1 MAKTA
6 KKRAKIL
13 EAKYFGLLIGV
24 MIIFLTIGV
33 THYTSIID
41 NLETKILDV
50 HFRLKNTFLNET
62 IQEGVS
68 YVEHNPDISPDILI
82 VGIDF
87 KTLTK
92 FGKWP
97 FPRYTH
103 SYLINTLSRIS
114 NPNERERALFID
126 IFFVEPDL
134 EAIDDAI
141 LIDSIKSSGR
151 VFLETILDEVPPA
164 ADISQE
170 IFTRQQVLYDNYGE
184 IRNIIGDWESMIAFT
199 GLQAPL
205 QPYAAAARGYG
216 HANYLKDSDEIYRR
230 QPLIGKSA
238 QLIKEIKLDD
248 LNENFTI
255 DKNNF
260 QRLAWFDKDDILHN
274 IEYPLN
280 NSIIDKL
287 KKQMLEKAPLKTV
300 DSNNDGTP
308 DESYY
313 IVRLYEDHFLP
324 AITLSLALEYFNKEL
339 SDIEVSLD
347 KYIFIPHPQHFNTE
361 TGLWGPYQLTTKEP
375 VYNEEGEIIE
385 EGEYRIVNDIKIPI
399 DENGAML
406 VNFMGRPSFATAG
419 KRQTFPVRS
428 YSGYASNP
436 PGLDPSRWPKT
447 RALGNKI
454 VMMGAFARGVADDQK
469 PTPFGLMYGVEIHAN
484 ALNTILMSNFI
495 TNVPYFID
503 ILILVFMVLLIS
515 FISSRLSTIWALVVT
530 IIVEGSLFVVSSM
543 IFDSN
548 AVLINFTA
556 PALATIFSLI
566 TIIVYRIMTEE
577 KDKKRIRNMFGTYV
591 NPKVVDQ
598 LLENPPELGGVDKEI
613 TVLFSDIR
621 GFTRTSEGLSPQD
634 LVKYINKYLTAMTE
648 VIDKDEGTLDKYV
661 GDEIMAFWG
670 APMEQKD
677 HALRAC
683 RSAVRQMEA
692 LRNFN
697 KTMPVE
703 RHIDIGIGLN
713 SGIMTVANVGS
724 TKRMNYTLMG
734 DNVNLGARLEGTNKV
749 YRTNIIISEN
759 TYGLVKDHIIAR
771 ELDNIRVKGK
781 NKPVLIYELID
792 FIGNDGKSTEI
803 IQDN

>member
-1 MAKTA
+1 MENTH
-6 KKRAKIL
+6 KKRAKFL
-13 EAKYFGLLIGV
+13 EAKYFGILIGV
-24 MIIFLTIGV
+24 VLILLTIGI
-33 THYTSIID
+33 TQYTSIIN
-41 NLETKILDV
+41 NLEIKILDV
-50 HFRLKNTFLNET
+50 HFRLKNSFLNET

-87 KTLTK
+87 KTLSK

-97 FPRYTH
+97 FPRFTH

-126 IFFVEPDL
+126 IFFVEPDTN
-134 EAIDDAI
+134 AIDDAI

-151 VFLETILDEVPPA
+151 VFLETILDEVPPS
-164 ADISQE
+164 ADIAE
-170 IFTRQQVLYDNYGE
+170 ELFTRQNVLYNNYGE
-184 IRNIIGDWESMIAFT
+184 IKNVLGDWESMISFT
-199 GLQAPL
+199 GIQAPL
-205 QPYAAAARGYG
+205 QPYAAATRGYG

-230 QPLIGKSA
+230 QPLVGKSA
-238 QLIKEIKLDD
+238 QLIKEIKLND
-248 LNENFTI
+248 LTENFSI
-255 DKNNF
+255 DTDNF
-260 QRLAWFDKDDILHN
+260 QRLAWIDKDDITHN
-274 IEYPLN
+274 IEFPLN
-280 NSIIDKL
+280 NKILDQLENEMK
-287 KKQMLEKAPLKTV
+287 EKAPLKSI
-300 DSNNDGTP
+300 DSDNDGTP
-308 DESYY
+308 DENYY
-313 IVRLYEDHFLP
+313 VIRLYEDHFLP

-339 SDIEVSLD
+339 SDIEVSLG
-347 KYIFIPHPQHFNTE
+347 KYIFIPHPEYFNTE
-361 TGLWGPYQLTTKEP
+361 TGLWGPYQLTTKDP
-375 VYNEEGEIIE
+375 VFDQEGNVVE
-385 EGEYRIVNDIKIPI
+385 EGEYKVVNDIKIPI

-436 PGLDPSRWPKT
+436 PGEDPARWPKT

-454 VMMGAFARGVADDQK
+454 VMVGAFARGVADDQK

-495 TNVPYFID
+495 TNVPYYID
-503 ILILVFMVLLIS
+503 ILILLFMVLLVS
-515 FISSRLSTIWALVVT
+515 VLSSRLSPVWAFVTTIV
-530 IIVEGSLFVVSSM
+530 IIASLFIVSSI
-543 IFDSN
+543 IFDDN

-556 PALATIFSLI
+556 PAMATFASLI
-566 TIIVYRIMTEE
+566 SIIVYRIMTEE
-577 KDKKRIRNMFGTYV
+577 KDKKRIKNMFGTYV

-598 LLENPPELGGVDKEI
+598 LLDNPPELGGIDKEI

-621 GFTRTSEGLSPQD
+621 GFTKTSEGLSSQE
-634 LVKYINKYLTAMTE
+634 LVKYINKYLTAMTD
-648 VIDKDEGTLDKYV
+648 VIEDDEGTLDKYV

-670 APMEQKD
+670 APMRQD
-677 HALRAC
+677 NHALLAC
-683 RSAVRQMEA
+683 KSAIKQMEA

-697 KTMPVE
+697 KNFPPE

-713 SGIMTVANVGS
+713 SGNMTVANVGS

-734 DNVNLGARLEGTNKV
+734 DNVNLGARLEGVNKV
-749 YRTNIIISEN
+749 YRTNIIISEY
-759 TYGLVKDHIIAR
+759 TYGLVKDHVIAR

-792 FIGNDGKSTEI
+792 FIGNDGKTEK
-803 IQDN
+803 N

>member
-1 MAKTA
+1 MANTS

-13 EAKYFGLLIGV
+13 EAKYFGLLIGIV
-24 MIIFLTIGV
+24 LIILTVGL
-33 THYTSIID
+33 TEYTSIIN

-68 YVEHNPDISPDILI
+68 FVEHNPDISPDILI

-97 FPRYTH
+97 FPRFTH

-126 IFFVEPDL
+126 IFFVEPDSK
-134 EAIDDAI
+134 AIDDAI
-141 LIDSIKSSGR
+141 LIESIKSSDR
-151 VFLETILDEVPPA
+151 VFLETILDEVPPSSDTA
-164 ADISQE
+164 E
-170 IFTRQQVLYDNYGE
+170 EFFLRQKVLYDNYGE
-184 IRNIIGDWESMIAFT
+184 ILNVIGDWESMISFT
-199 GLQAPL
+199 GIQAPL
-205 QPYAAAARGYG
+205 QPYAAATKGYG

-248 LNENFTI
+248 LTENYTI
-255 DKNNF
+255 NQDNF
-260 QRLAWFDKDDILHN
+260 ERLAWIDKDDYTHQ
-274 IEYPLN
+274 IEYPLT
-280 NSIIDKL
+280 SKIIEDL
-287 KKQMLEKAPLKTV
+287 KIEMLDSAPLKTV
-300 DSNNDGTP
+300 DSNNDGTA

-339 SDIEVSLD
+339 SDIEVSLG
-347 KYIFIPHPQHFNTE
+347 KYIFIPHPQYFDTE

-375 VYNEEGEIIE
+375 VYNEAGDIVE
-385 EGEYRIVNDIKIPI
+385 EGEYKVLNDIKIPV

-406 VNFMGRPSFATAG
+406 VNFMGRPSFAAAG
-419 KRQTFPVRS
+419 KRQTFPIRS

-436 PGLDPSRWPKT
+436 PGEDPSRWPKT

-454 VMMGAFARGVADDQK
+454 VMVGAFARGVADDQK

-495 TNVPYFID
+495 TKVPFLID
-503 ILILVFMVLLIS
+503 ILILIVMVMLIS
-515 FISSRLSTIWALVVT
+515 FISSRLSTIWAFFIT
-530 IIVEGSLFVVSSM
+530 IIVIASLFIVASL
-543 IFDSN
+543 IFDNN
-548 AVLINFTA
+548 ATLINFSA
-556 PALATIFSLI
+556 PALATLFSLI
-566 TIIVYRIMTEE
+566 AIIVYRIMTEE
-577 KDKKRIRNMFGTYV
+577 KDKKRMRNMFGTYV

-621 GFTRTSEGLSPQD
+621 GFTRTSEGLSPQE
-634 LVKYINKYLTAMTE
+634 LVQYINRYLTSMTE
-648 VIDKDEGTLDKYV
+648 VIEEDEGTLDKYV

-683 RSAVRQMEA
+683 NSAVKQMKALHELNEQLPAERQI
-692 LRNFN
+692 N
-697 KTMPVE
+697 
-703 RHIDIGIGLN
+703 IGIGLN

-749 YRTNIIISEN
+749 YRTNIIMSEA
-759 TYGLVKDHIIAR
+759 TYGLVKDQVIAR
-771 ELDNIRVKGK
+771 ELDNIRVQGK
-781 NKPVLIYELID
+781 NKPVLIYELVD
-792 FIGNDGKSTEI
+792 FIGNV
-803 IQDN
+803 

>member
-1 MAKTA
+1 MASTG
-6 KKRAKIL
+6 KKRIKIL
-13 EAKYFGLLIGV
+13 EAKYFGLLIGI
-24 MIIFLTIGV
+24 MILLLTIGV
-33 THYTSIID
+33 SEYTSII
-41 NLETKILDV
+41 NNMEIKILDV

-68 YVEHNPDISPDILI
+68 FVEHNPDISPDILI

-114 NPNERERALFID
+114 NPNERERALFMD
-126 IFFVEPDL
+126 IFFVEPDSK
-134 EAIDDAI
+134 AIDDAI

-164 ADISQE
+164 ADTAKE
-170 IFTRQQVLYDNYGE
+170 LFTRQNVLYDNYGE
-184 IRNIIGDWESMIAFT
+184 ILNIIGDWESMISFP
-199 GLQAPL
+199 GIQAPL
-205 QPYAAAARGYG
+205 QPYASATRGYG

-230 QPLIGKSA
+230 QPLIGKFA
-238 QLIKEIKLDD
+238 ELIKEIKLDD
-248 LNENFTI
+248 LNEDFI
-255 DKNNF
+255 IEKNNF
-260 QRLAWFDKDDILHN
+260 QRLAWIDKDDISHN
-274 IEYPLN
+274 IEYPLDYT
-280 NSIIDKL
+280 IIEKL
-287 KKQMLEKAPLKTV
+287 KSEMLVEAPLKTV
-300 DSNNDGTP
+300 DNNNDGTP
-308 DESYY
+308 DESYH
-313 IVRLYEDHFLP
+313 IVRLYKDNFLP
-324 AITLSLALEYFNKEL
+324 AITLALALEYFNKEL
-339 SDIEVSLD
+339 SDIEVSLG
-347 KYIFIPHPQHFNTE
+347 KYIFIPHPQYFNTE

-375 VYNEEGEIIE
+375 VYNDEGAIIE
-385 EGEYRIVNDIKIPI
+385 EGEYQVLNDIKIPI

-436 PGLDPSRWPKT
+436 PGEDPSKWPKT

-454 VMMGAFARGVADDQK
+454 VMVGAFARGVADDQK

-495 TNVPYFID
+495 TNVPYIID
-503 ILILVFMVLLIS
+503 ILILVLMVMVIS
-515 FISSRLSTIWALVVT
+515 FISSRLSTIWAFFIT
-530 IIVEGSLFVVSSM
+530 IIVEIALFIVSTM

-548 AVLINFTA
+548 ALLINFSA
-556 PALATIFSLI
+556 PALATFLSLI
-566 TIIVYRIMTEE
+566 AIIVYRIMTEE
-577 KDKKRIRNMFGTYV
+577 KDKKRIRHMFGTYV

-598 LLENPPELGGVDKEI
+598 LLENPPELGGLDKEI

-648 VIDKDEGTLDKYV
+648 VIDEDQGTLDKYV

-683 RSAVRQMEA
+683 KSAVRQMEA

-697 KTMPVE
+697 KTMPAE
-703 RHIDIGIGLN
+703 RQIDIGIGLN

-759 TYGLVKDHIIAR
+759 TYGLVKDQIIAR

-792 FIGNDGKSTEI
+792 FVGNDGKSTEPI
-803 IQDN
+803 TVK

>member
-1 MAKTA
+1 MAVKR
-6 KKRAKIL
+6 KKRARFL
-13 EAKYFGLLIGV
+13 EAKYFGLLIGTV
-24 MIIFLTIGV
+24 LILLTIGI
-33 THYTSIID
+33 TQYTSVIT

-50 HFRLKNTFLNET
+50 HFRLKNSFLNET

-68 YVEHNPDISPDILI
+68 FVEHNPDISPDILI

-87 KTLTK
+87 KSLSK

-97 FPRYTH
+97 FPRFTH

-126 IFFVEPDL
+126 IFFVEPDDT
-134 EAIDDAI
+134 AIDDAI

-151 VFLETILDEVPPA
+151 VFLETILDEVPPSADA
-164 ADISQE
+164 AE
-170 IFTRQQVLYDNYGE
+170 ELFTRQKVLYENYGE
-184 IRNIIGDWESMIAFT
+184 ILNILGDWESMIAFT
-199 GLQAPL
+199 GIQAPL

-230 QPLIGKSA
+230 QPLVGKSA
-238 QLIKEIKLDD
+238 QFLKEIKLDD
-248 LNENFTI
+248 LSEIFSI

-260 QRLAWFDKDDILHN
+260 QRLVWIDKDDISHN
-274 IEYPLN
+274 IEYPLTN
-280 NSIIDKL
+280 KIIDQL
-287 KKQMLEKAPLKTV
+287 KTDMLDKAPLKTV
-300 DSNNDGTP
+300 DNNNDGTP

-347 KYIFIPHPQHFNTE
+347 KYIFIPHPEYFDTE
-361 TGLWGPYQLTTKEP
+361 TGLWGPYKLMTKEP
-375 VYNEEGEIIE
+375 VFDEEGNILK
-385 EGEYRIVNDIKIPI
+385 EGEYEIVNDIKIPI
-399 DENGAML
+399 DDNAAML

-436 PGLDPSRWPKT
+436 PGVDPARWPKT

-454 VMMGAFARGVADDQK
+454 VMLGAFARGVADDQK

-495 TNVPYFID
+495 TNVPYYMD
-503 ILILVFMVLLIS
+503 ILILLFMVMLVS
-515 FISSRLSTIWALVVT
+515 FLSSRLSPVWAFVTTIVLIA
-530 IIVEGSLFVVSSM
+530 SLFIVSSI

-556 PALATIFSLI
+556 PAMATFASLI
-566 TIIVYRIMTEE
+566 SIIVYRIMTEE
-577 KDKKRIRNMFGTYV
+577 KDKKRIKNMFGTYV

-598 LLENPPELGGVDKEI
+598 LLDNPPELGGEDKEI

-621 GFTRTSEGLSPQD
+621 GFTKTSEGLSSQD
-634 LVKYINKYLTAMTE
+634 LVKYINKYLTAMTD
-648 VIDKDEGTLDKYV
+648 VIEQDEGTLDKYV

-670 APMEQKD
+670 APMRQD
-677 HALRAC
+677 NHALLAC
-683 RSAVRQMEA
+683 KSAVRQMEA
-692 LRNFN
+692 LNNFN
-697 KTMPVE
+697 QNFPPD
-703 RHIDIGIGLN
+703 RQIDIGIGLN

-734 DNVNLGARLEGTNKV
+734 
-749 YRTNIIISEN
+749 
-759 TYGLVKDHIIAR
+759 
-771 ELDNIRVKGK
+771 
-781 NKPVLIYELID
+781 
-792 FIGNDGKSTEI
+792 
-803 IQDN
+803 

>member
-1 MAKTA
+1 MANTR
-6 KKRAKIL
+6 KKRVKIL

-24 MIIFLTIGV
+24 GFILLTIGI
-33 THYTSIID
+33 TQYTSIIT

-50 HFRLKNTFLNET
+50 HFRLKNSFLNET

-126 IFFVEPDL
+126 IFFVEPDDK
-134 EAIDDAI
+134 AIDDAI

-164 ADISQE
+164 ADIGE
-170 IFTRQQVLYDNYGE
+170 ELFTRQKVLYENYGE
-184 IRNIIGDWESMIAFT
+184 ILNIIGDWESVISFT
-199 GLQAPL
+199 GIQAPL
-205 QPYAAAARGYG
+205 QPYGSAARGYG

-238 QLIKEIKLDD
+238 HLIKELKLDD
-248 LNENFTI
+248 LSETFTI
-255 DKNNF
+255 DKDNF
-260 QRLAWFDKDDILHN
+260 QRLAWIDKNDITHN
-274 IEYPLN
+274 IEYPLDEK
-280 NSIIDKL
+280 ILDKL
-287 KKQMLEKAPLKTV
+287 KSDMLENAPVKTV
-300 DSNNDGTP
+300 DNNNDGTP

-339 SDIEVSLD
+339 SDIEVSLG
-347 KYIFIPHPQHFNTE
+347 KYIFIPHPQYFNTE
-361 TGLWGPYQLTTKEP
+361 QGLWVPYQLTTKEP
-375 VYNEEGEIIE
+375 VYDEEGNIAEK
-385 EGEYRIVNDIKIPI
+385 GEYQIVNDIKIPI
-399 DENGAML
+399 DNNGAML

-436 PGLDPSRWPKT
+436 PGEDPARWPKT

-454 VMMGAFARGVADDQK
+454 VMVGAFARGVADDQK

-495 TNVPYFID
+495 TNVPYIID
-503 ILILVFMVLLIS
+503 ILILVVMVMLIS
-515 FISSRLSTIWALVVT
+515 FISSRLSSIWAFVIT
-530 IIVEGSLFVVSSM
+530 IVIIISLFIISSLT
-543 IFDSN
+543 FDDK
-548 AVLINFTA
+548 AILINFTA
-556 PALATIFSLI
+556 PALATFASLI
-566 TIIVYRIMTEE
+566 GIIVYRIMTEE
-577 KDKKRIRNMFGTYV
+577 KDKKRIKNMFGTYV
-591 NPKVVDQ
+591 NPHVVDH

-621 GFTRTSEGLSPQD
+621 GFTKTSEGLSPQD
-634 LVKYINKYLTAMTE
+634 LVKYINKYLTAMTN
-648 VIDKDEGTLDKYV
+648 VIEEDEGTLDKYV

-677 HALRAC
+677 HAFRAC
-683 RSAVRQMEA
+683 KSAVKQMNA
-692 LRNFN
+692 LN
-697 KTMPVE
+697 KLNEELPGRE
-703 RHIDIGIGLN
+703 INIGIGLN

-724 TKRMNYTLMG
+724 NKRMNYTLMG
-734 DNVNLGARLEGTNKV
+734 DNVNLGARLEGVNKI
-749 YRTNIIISEN
+749 YKTNILISES
-759 TYGLVKDHIIAR
+759 TYGLVQDRVIVR
-771 ELDNIRVKGK
+771 ELDIIRVKGK

-792 FIGNDGKSTEI
+792 YIEND
-803 IQDN
+803 